1 MTGQHGDRA
10 WTETERLAALYRYSI
25 LDTPPE
31 QAFDDLARLAAEL
44 LGAPMAAVN
53 LIAEGR
59 QWFKAEVGLGVREM
73 PLDNSICARV
83 MLQPSELV
91 IPDLLEDSRFNCNPL
106 VTAGPVLRFYAGELL
121 QTPDGLPLGTLCV
134 LDTKPRPEGLTTQQQ
149 FILQAL
155 ARQVMGQLE
164 LRRAVARQARSEAL
178 QRRTLL
184 SVTDFAIISTDLKG
198 VVLGWNPGAAKLMGW
213 TEEVMVGQSA
223 DRIFTPED
231 REEGAP
237 DGERSR
243 ARLFGR
249 AIDERWHLR
258 RDGSRFWG
266 SGEMMQLRDEAGVQV
281 GYVKVMRDRTEQ
293 HMAGETLA
301 ALNERYR
308 LASRATT
315 DVIWDWDLRANTILW
330 NEALQD
336 AYGWAIG
343 QVDTSGEW
351 WLATIHPEDRER
363 VDRSIHAVIDGT
375 GTSWTDEYRFQRADG
390 GYADVLD
397 RGYVIRDSHGRAVRM
412 IGAMLDLSERKRAE
426 TRRAALVTLSDRI
439 HDLDDPQDIAYA
451 AAQVIGEVLAVSRVG
466 YSTIDPVAET
476 MLTERDWTAPGVPS
490 VAGSLRL
497 RDFGQVMDTLRRGEF
512 MVVDDSALDP
522 RTEESNDTFIAHHA
536 RSIVNVP
543 ILEHGELVAVFFI
556 NDGGVRHWSAED
568 LALIREAAQ
577 RTRTAV
583 ERARGEAALRQ
594 SALRLEESARELQ
607 EMNDTLEARVE
618 ERTAERDLMWAISP
632 DLLVVIDF
640 QGVFRRVNP
649 TWTTLLGY
657 TAEELVGHH
666 VNEFVL
672 PDDHLGTTDAY
683 ELAAQGGQPRVE
695 NRYRHKDGSMR
706 WISWV
711 AAPAG
716 NMTYATGRDITA
728 EKEREAELTKAQE
741 ALRQSQK
748 MEAVGQLTGGLAHD
762 FNNLLTGVTGSLE
775 LMQTRIVQGRI
786 NDVDRYVNAAQ
797 GAAKRAA
804 ALTHRLLAFSRRQT
818 LDPRPTSVN
827 RLVSGMEDLIRRTV
841 GPEIA
846 VEPLVGA
853 AGLWSTLVDPG
864 QLENALLN
872 LCINA
877 RDAMPDGGKITI
889 ETGNRWMDQ
898 RSARERDLVPGQ
910 YVSLCVSDTGTGMTT
925 DVIAKAFDPF
935 FTTKPI
941 GQGTGLGLSMVYG
954 FARQSGG
961 QVRIYSELHQGTMVC
976 IYLPRYLGQEEEVD
990 TTPDLADAPRAEQ
1003 GETVLVVDD
1012 EPTVRMLVTE
1022 VLEDLGYAAIE
1033 ASDGASGLQVL
1044 QSDVRIDLLV
1054 TDVGLPGGMNGRQ
1067 VADAARVARPGLNVL
1082 FITGYAENA
1091 VLSHGH
1097 LDPGMHV
1104 LTKPFT
1110 MEALASR
1117 IRELIASSEV
1127 PRI

>member
-1 MTGQHGDRA
+1 MTGQHGGRA
-10 WTETERLAALYRYSI
+10 WTETERLTALDRYSI

-31 QAFDDLARLAAEL
+31 QGFDDLARLAAEL

-106 VTAGPVLRFYAGELL
+106 VTSGPGLRFYAGELL

-184 SVTDFAIISTDLKG
+184 SVTDFAIISTDPKG
-198 VVLGWNPGAAKLMGW
+198 MVLGWNPGAAKLMGW
-213 TEEVMVGQSA
+213 TEEEMVGQSA

-231 REEGAP
+231 RKKGAP

-266 SGEMMQLRDEAGVQV
+266 SGEMMQLRDEAGAQV
-281 GYVKVMRDRTEQ
+281 GYVKVMRDRSEQ
-293 HMAGETLA
+293 HLAGESLA

-308 LASRATT
+308 LASRATN

-336 AYGWAIG
+336 AYGWKIG
-343 QVDTSGEW
+343 QVDPAGEW
-351 WLATIHPEDRER
+351 WLATIHAEDRAR

-375 GTSWTDEYRFQRADG
+375 GTSWTNEYRFQRADG

-397 RGYVIRDSHGRAVRM
+397 RGYVIRDSYGRAVRM
-412 IGAMLDLSERKRAE
+412 IGAMLDLTERKRAE
-426 TRRAALVTLSDRI
+426 ARRAALVTLSDRI
-439 HDLDDPQDIAYA
+439 HDLDNPQDIAYA

-466 YSTIDPVAET
+466 YSTVDPIAET
-476 MLTERDWTAPGVPS
+476 MLTERDWTAPGVS
-490 VAGSLRL
+490 SIAGSLRL
-497 RDFGQVMDTLRRGEF
+497 RDFGQVIDALRRGEF
-512 MVVDDSALDP
+512 MVVADAALDP
-522 RTEESNDTFIAHHA
+522 RTAESNEAFIAHHA

-556 NDGGVRHWSAED
+556 NDAGVRHWSAED

-583 ERARGEAALRQ
+583 ERARGDAALRE
-594 SALRLEESARELQ
+594 SSLRLEASARELQ
-607 EMNDTLEARVE
+607 EMNDTLEAKVE
-618 ERTAERDLMWAISP
+618 ERTAERDLMWTTSP
-632 DLLVVIDF
+632 DLLVVVDF

-657 TAEELVGHH
+657 TPEELVGHH

-672 PDDHLGTTDAY
+672 PDDHPGTTDAY
-683 ELAAQGGQPRVE
+683 ELAARGGQPRIE
-695 NRYRHKDGSMR
+695 NRYRHKDGSFR

-711 AAPAG
+711 AAPAHD
-716 NMTYATGRDITA
+716 MTYATGRDITA
-728 EKEREAELTKAQE
+728 EKEREAELAKAQE
-741 ALRQSQK
+741 ALRRSQK

-775 LMQTRIVQGRI
+775 LLQTRIAQGRI
-786 NDVDRYVNAAQ
+786 KDVDRYVNAAQ

-818 LDPRPTSVN
+818 LDPKPTDVN
-827 RLVSGMEDLIRRTV
+827 RLVNGMEDLIRRTV
-841 GPEIA
+841 GPEIT

-853 AGLWSTLVDPG
+853 AGLWPTLVDPG

-889 ETGNRWMDQ
+889 ETGNRWMDA
-898 RSARERDLVPGQ
+898 RAARERDLSPGQ
-910 YVSLCVSDTGTGMTT
+910 YISLCVSDTGTGMTS

-976 IYLPRYLGQEEEVD
+976 IYLPRYLGQAEEVD
-990 TTPDLADAPRAEQ
+990 TTPDLADAPRAER

-1033 ASDGASGLQVL
+1033 AADGASGLQVL

-1067 VADAARVARPGLNVL
+1067 VADAARVARPGLKVL

-1117 IRELIASSEV
+1117 IRELIASSE
-1127 PRI
+1127 

>member
-1 MTGQHGDRA
+1 VTGQHGGRA
-10 WTETERLAALYRYSI
+10 WTETERLTALDRYSI

-31 QAFDDLARLAAEL
+31 QGFDDLARLAAEL

-91 IPDLLEDSRFNCNPL
+91 IPDLLEDSRFSCNPL
-106 VTAGPVLRFYAGELL
+106 VTAGPGLRFYAGELL

-184 SVTDFAIISTDLKG
+184 SVTDFAIISIDLKG
-198 VVLGWNPGAAKLMGW
+198 MVLGWNPGAAKLMGW
-213 TEEVMVGQSA
+213 TEEEMVGQSA

-231 REEGAP
+231 REEGAA

-249 AIDERWHLR
+249 AINERWHLR

-266 SGEMMQLRDEAGVQV
+266 SGEMMQLRDEAGAHV

-293 HMAGETLA
+293 HLAGETLA

-308 LASRATT
+308 IASRATN

-336 AYGWAIG
+336 AYGWQPG
-343 QVDTSGEW
+343 QVDPAGKW
-351 WLATIHPEDRER
+351 WLATIHAEDRER
-363 VDRSIHAVIDGT
+363 VDRSIHAVINGT
-375 GTSWTDEYRFQRADG
+375 GTSWTNEYRFQRADG

-397 RGYVIRDSHGRAVRM
+397 RGYVIRDGDGRAVRM

-426 TRRAALVTLSDRI
+426 ARRVALVTLSDRI
-439 HDLDDPQDIAYA
+439 RDLDDPQDIVYA

-466 YSTIDPVAET
+466 YSTVDPISET
-476 MLTERDWTAPGVPS
+476 MLTERDWTAPGVS
-490 VAGSLRL
+490 SIAGSLRL
-497 RDFGQVMDTLRRGEF
+497 RDFGQVIDALRRGEF
-512 MVVDDSALDP
+512 MVVADAALDP
-522 RTEESNDTFIAHHA
+522 RTAESNEAFIAHDA

-556 NDGGVRHWSAED
+556 NDAAVRHWSAED

-583 ERARGEAALRQ
+583 ERARGDAALRE
-594 SALRLEESARELQ
+594 SALRLEASARELQ
-607 EMNDTLEARVE
+607 EMNDTLEAKVE
-618 ERTAERDLMWAISP
+618 ERTAERDLMWTTSP
-632 DLLVVIDF
+632 DLLVVVDF

-657 TAEELVGHH
+657 TPEELVGHH

-672 PDDHLGTTDAY
+672 PDDHPGTTDAY
-683 ELAAQGGQPRVE
+683 ELAARGGQPRIE
-695 NRYRHKDGSMR
+695 NRYRHKDGSTR

-716 NMTYATGRDITA
+716 DMTYAAGRDITA
-728 EKEREAELTKAQE
+728 EREREAELAKAQE

-775 LMQTRIVQGRI
+775 LLQTRIAQGRI
-786 NDVDRYVNAAQ
+786 KDVDRYVNAAQ

-818 LDPRPTSVN
+818 LDPKPTNVN
-827 RLVSGMEDLIRRTV
+827 RLVNGMEDLIRRTV
-841 GPEIA
+841 GPAIT

-853 AGLWSTLVDPG
+853 AGLWPTLVDPG

-889 ETGNRWMDQ
+889 ETGNRWLDQ
-898 RSARERDLVPGQ
+898 RSARERDLSPGQ
-910 YVSLCVSDTGTGMTT
+910 YISLCVSDTGTGMTPN
-925 DVIAKAFDPF
+925 VIAKAFDPF

-976 IYLPRYLGQEEEVD
+976 IYLPRYLGQEEDAD
-990 TTPDLADAPRAEQ
+990 TTPDLADAPRAER

-1012 EPTVRMLVTE
+1012 EPTVRMLVSE

-1033 ASDGASGLQVL
+1033 AADGASGLQVL

-1067 VADAARVARPGLNVL
+1067 VADAARVARPGLKVL